1 MATDLR
7 KRKIP
12 MPVIPSAATVNKRLA
27 EVRADARKL
36 EILLKLASE
45 LEAVD
50 AEAAPE
56 TSEAANG

>member
-1 MATDLR
+1 MVTDLQ
-7 KRKIP
+7 KRRIRI
-12 MPVIPSAATVNKRLA
+12 PVIPSAATVKRRLE

-50 AEAAPE
+50 SPE
-56 TSEAANG
+56 ENGETTDA